1 MPDIPEDV
9 IVTGTHSFF
18 LVIVAAS
25 ENRLGKK
32 LFAREYRKLEQGFI
46 HEQIQKLILRQ
57 TYAVLW
63 FAGLITWQL
72 LIGVPVY
79 WRGK

>member
-25 ENRLGKK
+25 ENRLRKK
-32 LFAREYRKLEQGFI
+32 SFAHEYRTLELFI
-46 HEQIQKLILRQ
+46 HEQIQKHILRQ
-57 TYAVLW
+57 SYTVL
-63 FAGLITWQL
+63 
-72 LIGVPVY
+72 
-79 WRGK
+79 